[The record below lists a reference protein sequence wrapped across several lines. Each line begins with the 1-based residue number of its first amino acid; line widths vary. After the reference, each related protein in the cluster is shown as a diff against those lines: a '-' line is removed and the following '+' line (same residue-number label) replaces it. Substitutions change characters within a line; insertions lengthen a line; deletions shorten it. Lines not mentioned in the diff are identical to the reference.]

1 MNYRH
6 FLAVCGA
13 LCGVVSGVAS
23 APVLAAEN
31 AVVEAEF
38 RPIREKDPFVFHG
51 DRGYVLLRSDTDLS
65 KFTLDILR
73 VPSEAEMAAY
83 DAARRE
89 AFDKFKVR
97 KGEKAGSID
106 NFVFDY
112 AGRPN
117 FFELNPGKRLTMV
130 GKVAM
135 ILAELTP
142 GIYIAYG
149 TGFGG
154 FTYQCLCLGTV
165 QFTVNAGEVT
175 DLGSL
180 LVAKAWEPSPIPELA
195 GEVDLGRSAVMDY
208 GLFAVGLRPR
218 QTGDW
223 IPPGVDPA
231 RVIPA
236 ELHAVGPFVDTNT
249 VLINRLAAIPGVL
262 GYDQGR
268 VMDLRTGQEMPRN

>member
-1 MNYRH
+1 MIRRL
-6 FLAVCGA
+6 FIAVCLA
-13 LCGVVSGVAS
+13 LFAS
-23 APVLAAEN
+23 APVQAGG
-31 AVVEAEF
+31 VKPIDQEF
-38 RPIREKDPFVFHG
+38 LPIREKQPFTFRS
-51 DRGYVLLRSDTDLS
+51 DRGYVLLRNDTDLS

-73 VPSEAEMAAY
+73 VPSEAELTAY
-83 DAARRE
+83 DAAKQAE
-89 AFDKFKVR
+89 FDKLKAK
-97 KGEKAGSID
+97 KGDKAGSID
-106 NFVFDY
+106 SFVFDY

-117 FFELNPGKRLTMV
+117 FFELNPGKRLAMV

-142 GIYIAYG
+142 GDYVVYG
-149 TGFGG
+149 TGFSN

-165 QFTVNAGEVT
+165 RFSVRAGEVT

-195 GEVDLGRSAVMDY
+195 GEVDLGKSAVMDY

-218 QTGDW
+218 QPGDW
-223 IPPGVDPA
+223 LPPGIDA
-231 RVIPA
+231 AKVIPA

-262 GYDQGR
+262 GYDQGK
-268 VMDLRTGQEMPRN
+268 VIDLRKGKEVPPN